1 MLCFGTKT
9 SNAAM
14 GWLVVIICGAVLY
27 ASNDLQFSIQ
37 GYLWSFA
44 HIISM
49 TVYLTLVKRISSSS
63 QPVTPALSS
72 LLNNLTFLPI
82 LLLSVSRQ
90 TFAFVSVQMPSS
102 SSASPPSSSS
112 NASSASSVPGEL
124 SSFIASSVTCVQS
137 SPHKVLLPLILS
149 CVAGN
154 RSNMCRG
161 DYQMSATKQL
171 LI

>member
-14 GWLVVIICGAVLY
+14 GWLVVIICGALMY

-49 TVYLTLVKRISSSS
+49 TFYLTLVKRISSSS
-63 QPVTPALSS
+63 QPVPPALSS

-90 TFAFVSVQMPSS
+90 TFVFVSVQMPSS
-102 SSASPPSSSS
+102 SSPSPPSSSSS
-112 NASSASSVPGEL
+112 NASSSSSVPGEL
-124 SSFIASSVTCVQS
+124 PSFIASSVTCLQS

-154 RSNMCRG
+154 TLEYVPR
-161 DYQMSATKQL
+161 
-171 LI
+171 

>member
-14 GWLVVIICGAVLY
+14 GWLVVIICGALMY

-49 TVYLTLVKRISSSS
+49 TFYLTLVKRISSSS

-90 TFAFVSVQMPSS
+90 TFAFVSVQMLSS
-102 SSASPPSSSS
+102 SSASPLSSSSS
-112 NASSASSVPGEL
+112 NVSLSSSVSGEL
-124 SSFIASSVTCVQS
+124 SSFIASSVTCLQS

-149 CVAGN
+149 CLAGKTLEHVL
-154 RSNMCRG
+154 RS
-161 DYQMSATKQL
+161 
-171 LI
+171 